1 MVVGEHDIIPI
12 NEVLFNT
19 PLLSRNAQMIG
30 TPFATQYT
38 PGMQNPVQPTPPVYV
53 NISPKFINDGNDQST
68 TTTPAPVQTIESTP
82 MLTTPNVQISTPI
95 TQPSVRSND
104 VLKTDESPAPQS
116 TEDIFSNPS
125 LLKIIKK

>member
-19 PLLSRNAQMIG
+19 PLLSPNAQMMG
-30 TPFATQYT
+30 TPFTPQYT
-38 PGMQNPVQPTPPVYV
+38 PGIQNLAQPTPPVYV
-53 NISPKFINDGNDQST
+53 NISPKFINDGNDQSST
-68 TTTPAPVQTIESTP
+68 TAPTPVQTIESTP

-95 TQPSVRSND
+95 MQPSVRSND
-104 VLKTDESPAPQS
+104 VIKPDESPTPQS

-125 LLKIIKK
+125 LLKIVKK